1 MMVVVVVVAK
11 IKVVEPSRIDR
22 EKRFDKGEG
31 MGLIISGCPH
41 LPLTTCHTGEAPG
54 SF

>member
-1 MMVVVVVVAK
+1 MMMMAVVAK
-11 IKVVEPSRIDR
+11 VKVVKPSRINR
-22 EKRFDKGEG
+22 EKRVDKGEG